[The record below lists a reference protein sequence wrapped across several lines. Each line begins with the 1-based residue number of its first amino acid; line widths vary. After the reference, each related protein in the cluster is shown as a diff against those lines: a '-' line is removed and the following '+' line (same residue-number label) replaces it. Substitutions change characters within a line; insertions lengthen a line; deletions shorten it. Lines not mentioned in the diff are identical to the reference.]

1 MNKEQI
7 QLIEKNEKKIDGQ
20 LEKILQKGKEKI
32 NQYMNAKFQRLND
45 IMLKEEAI
53 KLKRLREDETIKLKR
68 LREDETVKLKRL
80 REDIEIEKEKEI
92 IRFEEEIKLMN
103 LRNQLRY
110 ISGDSEGFAK
120 REEIISLMEETERE
134 NQDNA
139 NDKQKKNSKKRKIPT
154 QKMPNEEERKY
165 KRLSFSNE

>member
-68 LREDETVKLKRL
+68 LREDETIKLKRL

-92 IRFEEEIKLMN
+92 IRIEEEIKLIN

-110 ISGDSEGFAK
+110 ISGDSERFTK
-120 REEIISLMEETERE
+120 REKIISLMEESERE

-139 NDKQKKNSKKRKIPT
+139 NDKQKKNSKKNAK
-154 QKMPNEEERKY
+154 
-165 KRLSFSNE
+165 

>member
-1 MNKEQI
+1 MVKYLKEW
-7 QLIEKNEKKIDGQ
+7 NEKKIDGQ

-45 IMLKEEAI
+45 IMLKEEA
-53 KLKRLREDETIKLKR
+53 IKLKR

-110 ISGDSEGFAK
+110 ISGDSEGFTK
-120 REEIISLMEETERE
+120 REKIISLMEESERE

-165 KRLSFSNE
+165 KRLSFSNEWMKVITICVVGFK